1 MTEVS
6 VPVAVSGVGH
16 YVPERVVTN
25 DHLAPLLGTT
35 PDWIVDRSGIR
46 ERRFAAPDQT
56 NADLA
61 LRAARIALDRAGLA
75 PDALDMIVVAT
86 LSPDHFFP
94 GVSAALQAGLGV
106 TRPIPSFDLHAQCGG
121 FIYGLGVAQ
130 GLLASGRYAH
140 VLVVGSERQSVGL
153 DFSPRG
159 RDMSMLFGDGAG
171 ALVLSRQPHDDQR
184 PFVVELFADGRF
196 ARELW
201 MEAPGAALPAHRLTP
216 EDIQAGRCFPAMNGK
231 NLILHAGRKMSQ
243 AAHAVVD
250 RAGLT
255 LGEVDWIVP
264 HQANLNLLTGLERAL
279 GVPAERVVKN
289 IGRVGNTSAASI
301 PIALSEAMASG
312 QICKGHRVLLLG
324 FGSGFTWGGCLF
336 QY

>member
-25 DHLAPLLGTT
+25 DHLAPLLETT
-35 PDWIVDRSGIR
+35 PDWIADRSGIR

-121 FIYGLGVAQ
+121 FIYALGVAQ

-140 VLVVGSERQSVGL
+140 VLVVGSERQSSPG
-153 DFSPRG
+153 SPRTTNAPSWWSCS
-159 RDMSMLFGDGAG
+159 RTDGSPG
-171 ALVLSRQPHDDQR
+171 NCGWRR
-184 PFVVELFADGRF
+184 P
-196 ARELW
+196 
-201 MEAPGAALPAHRLTP
+201 APRSPP
-216 EDIQAGRCFPAMNGK
+216 
-231 NLILHAGRKMSQ
+231 
-243 AAHAVVD
+243 
-250 RAGLT
+250 
-255 LGEVDWIVP
+255 
-264 HQANLNLLTGLERAL
+264 TG
-279 GVPAERVVKN
+279 
-289 IGRVGNTSAASI
+289 
-301 PIALSEAMASG
+301 
-312 QICKGHRVLLLG
+312 
-324 FGSGFTWGGCLF
+324 
-336 QY
+336 